1 MLAAFMGS
9 AIVTEFDSTTVVL
22 AGYEAEIDRF
32 HNVLIRPEAT
42 S

>member
-1 MLAAFMGS
+1 MSTS
-9 AIVTEFDSTTVVL
+9 AVKPGSTTVVL

-32 HNVLIRPEAT
+32 HNILIRPEAA